1 MILVS
6 ILLLS
11 IATTGTQAKPDF
23 SGVWMMDLSLLKTT
37 YKVDPK
43 MKAMALPPTPVTVT
57 QTADAIV
64 IENAPPFPGWKPVR
78 HVYNLT
84 GKESVN
90 HNGANT
96 QTTRSRWQGS
106 KLITEGTSFSETS
119 QGESLW
125 KIVETRWLDE
135 KGRMIV
141 ETRTTDEAGTLN
153 VVTTT
158 FDKKK

>member
-1 MILVS
+1 MILIPV
-6 ILLLS
+6 LLLS
-11 IATTGTQAKPDF
+11 IATAGAQAKPDF
-23 SGVWMMDLSLLKTT
+23 SGVWNMDLSLLKTT

-43 MKAMALPPTPVTVT
+43 MKATALPPAPVTIR
-57 QTADAIV
+57 QTAEKID
-64 IENAPPFPGWKPVR
+64 IENTPPFPGWKPVR

-84 GKESVN
+84 GNESVN

-96 QTTRSRWQGS
+96 ETTRSRWEGS

-125 KIVETRWLDE
+125 KMVETRWLDA

-141 ETRTTDEAGTLN
+141 ERRMTDEAGTLN
-153 VVTTT
+153 VVTQT

>member
-1 MILVS
+1 MLVS
-6 ILLLS
+6 LLLLL
-11 IATTGTQAKPDF
+11 IITAGAQAKPDF
-23 SGVWMMDLSLLKTT
+23 SGVWQMDLSLLKTT

-43 MKAMALPPTPVTVT
+43 MKQTALPPTPVTLT
-57 QTADAIV
+57 QTAETIA

-78 HVYNLT
+78 HVYHLT

-96 QTTRSRWQGS
+96 QTTRSRWEGS
-106 KLITEGTSFSETS
+106 KLITEGTSFTETS

-125 KIVETRWLDE
+125 KLVETRWLDE

-141 ETRTTDEAGTLN
+141 ETRTTDEAGTPN
-153 VVTTT
+153 VVTKT